1 MHAAPAT
8 ISANFASGSV
18 DVATANTAGGI
29 TENISVTGMTIAG
42 NEFSGGNFAV
52 THNGAVVDGTSFG
65 TGANGMFYG
74 YDTGSG
80 GPDQSCLRVARLMSL
95 TDLLATA
102 LRWVSDRPLIGAFD
116 AN

>member
-8 ISANFASGSV
+8 SLANFASGSV
-18 DVATANTAGGI
+18 GVATANTAGGI
-29 TENISVTGMTIAG
+29 TENISVTGVTIAG
-42 NEFSGGNFAV
+42 NEFIGGNFAV

-74 YDTGSG
+74 YDTGTG
-80 GPDQSCLRVARLMSL
+80 GPDESCLRVARLMSL
-95 TDLLATA
+95 IDILITA
-102 LRWVSDRPLIGAFD
+102 LRWLFYRTLLGGCD